1 MVYYKQHWSWK
12 KMIANRHRTHDHSD
26 IFFILEQHKGLL
38 TQSTHVQFEHSSCIH
53 GENRL
58 W

>member
-1 MVYYKQHWSWK
+1 
-12 KMIANRHRTHDHSD
+12 MIANRHRTHDHSD